1 MANTLSIDTNTL
13 WNNLQEKIGVVRQDR
28 IYHPELAT
36 GDVPRLYSNIEY
48 DTVVLLPAASATS
61 TIDNTTSSSTARIVK
76 RVARH
81 AAGSTLGAA
90 ALVAGTTIRAGILA
104 LPAAMTL
111 FQLGLHNY
119 IWPITCQTFP

>member
-1 MANTLSIDTNTL
+1 M
-13 WNNLQEKIGVVRQDR
+13 VRQDQ

-48 DTVVLLPAASATS
+48 DTVVFLPAASTAS
-61 TIDNTTSSSTARIVK
+61 SIDNTSSRTTARIVK
-76 RVARH
+76 LATRH